1 MQIITGKSI
10 QAQLA
15 YGPLHFFHRHLPA
28 PPRVSQLPPEEE
40 IHRFHAAQQRAVR
53 SLDRLHERAVQE
65 VGLHAASIFAIHA
78 MLLEDN
84 SYVDSIL
91 DCLAHHGTTAEWAIQ
106 QVSNNFST
114 AFADMDS
121 PYMQARGADI
131 RDISNCLLRHLS
143 GMPQPQLLE
152 DRAAI
157 LVCDELLPSEMLS
170 LDRHKLLGLVA
181 WNGSTDSH
189 TAMLLRLM
197 KIPALAQVKISHHWD
212 GHMALLDG
220 FSQSLFLDPEPAF
233 LEERGIRTQRERP
246 LAGSVR

>member
-15 YGPLHFFHRHLPA
+15 YGPLHFFHRQLPA

-91 DCLAHHGTTAEWAIQ
+91 DCLEHHGTTGPRQ
-106 QVSNNFST
+106 
-114 AFADMDS
+114 
-121 PYMQARGADI
+121 
-131 RDISNCLLRHLS
+131 S
-143 GMPQPQLLE
+143 G
-152 DRAAI
+152 
-157 LVCDELLPSEMLS
+157 PSS
-170 LDRHKLLGLVA
+170 R
-181 WNGSTDSH
+181 
-189 TAMLLRLM
+189 
-197 KIPALAQVKISHHWD
+197 
-212 GHMALLDG
+212 
-220 FSQSLFLDPEPAF
+220 
-233 LEERGIRTQRERP
+233 
-246 LAGSVR
+246 